1 VRDTA
6 FVWGKKASFSC
17 WKLVNLPKNGDIW
30 IYMGEK
36 GFIFKLVRVT
46 IHCKWMPKS
55 GLKSRP
61 KPGIQAS
68 IPGFEP

>member
-1 VRDTA
+1 MPGFGLDFRPLL
-6 FVWGKKASFSC
+6 G
-17 WKLVNLPKNGDIW
+17 

-61 KPGIQAS
+61 KPGIALRVQN
-68 IPGFEP
+68 PGLMPGCLVLAWILDRF